1 MKHTLHNTV
10 ILVFLLS
17 IGTQSGIQAQENLTF
32 KWLRPVLE
40 QNLRPYSGNLA
51 AFYEAGK
58 WGYEDID
65 GKVVIPAEYEEA
77 GNFINGAA
85 IVKKAGKWGVITPTG
100 DEVYQCIYDTISPF
114 SGNGIALASIDK
126 SWYYLH
132 IDGKIQ
138 SLPSDLTFH
147 TYHNGLAKVM
157 KKVRGHDRYGYIDTK
172 GYFVIEPIFDEAS
185 DFFGDNAF
193 VSINGRHYSINTKGK
208 RKILDFPYIPGNTF
222 LSSAFG
228 CGFMKQGER
237 YMFIKY
243 EKGIYSLIPTNFI
256 RISGFKEGYALVQ
269 TPTGR
274 FKYIKTNGTTAVNL
288 PEDCTAAG
296 DFSEGKAWVC
306 IDGKYGFIN
315 SLGAIVI
322 DTVFSY
328 ASDFN
333 NGVAYVAYKDR
344 QGIIRQ
350 SSAGD
355 MWPDLRIGSVTI
367 QDDNHNGNIESGEHF
382 KIRVILNNAG
392 DEQAENVVV
401 TLTGQGGQAEWI
413 SYDTNRHDIP
423 RIEPGES
430 VAVTFEG
437 DAGMDIVSDNI
448 LVNFKAVADNQM
460 SFPQSSL
467 TFRTLGINQCRPLLA
482 SYWVHTP
489 DHSDLTPGKS
499 GVIEFSVI
507 NEGSDIAKDVTVN
520 MRWPSGISSSS
531 SEILL
536 GDINPGETK
545 NYAQAFVLD
554 STASP
559 SGHLSVVASLSEFT
573 KKHTDIK
580 YMMFE
585 TGKMNLAVN
594 LLGTSS
600 NSYYVTDIDKS
611 RTQDNRTGEQES
623 ELLSGLTRIK
633 EPDQNKYALIIGNED
648 YNSLKQK
655 ALYEPNVDFAASDA
669 ETFAEYAKNILG
681 VPEDNIVLLTNATY
695 SQMRQNVN
703 KIAHIASLYPG
714 QTELYVYYAGH
725 GQIDGNSKECFLIPV
740 DVSTTSPAD
749 GIRLEDLYTTLSESN
764 AKRTLVFLDACYS
777 GFGRGIILQPK
788 KTPIKGNM
796 VVMTASSAT
805 QKSMPYQEKRHG
817 MFTYFLLRQLK
828 ESFGDITLEE
838 LFRSVKSDVQSN
850 SVWINN
856 MEQTPE
862 LLTGP
867 GIAEDWKE
875 WRP

>member
-1 MKHTLHNTV
+1 MKRILHKTV
-10 ILVFLLS
+10 ILVFLLFM
-17 IGTQSGIQAQENLTF
+17 GTQSGIKAQEDLTF
-32 KWLRPVLE
+32 KWLRSVHG
-40 QNLRPYSGNLA
+40 QSLRPYSGNFA

-58 WGYEDID
+58 WGYEDMD
-65 GKVVIPAEYEEA
+65 GTVVIPAEYEEA
-77 GNFINGAA
+77 GNFINGVA
-85 IVKKAGKWGVITPTG
+85 IVKKAGKWGVITPSG
-100 DEVYQCIYDTISPF
+100 DEVYQCVYDTIAPF
-114 SGNGIALASIDK
+114 SSNGIALASIDM

-138 SLPSDLTFH
+138 SLPSDLTFNS
-147 TYHNGLAKVM
+147 YHNGLAKVM
-157 KKVRGHDRYGYIDTK
+157 KKVRGHERYGYIDTK

-193 VSINGRHYSINTKGK
+193 VTINGRHYSINTKGK
-208 RKILDFPYIPGNTF
+208 RKILDFPYVPGKTI
-222 LSSAFG
+222 LSGSFG
-228 CGFMKQGER
+228 CGFMKQGAR

-243 EKGIYSLIPTNFI
+243 EKGTYSLLPTNFI

-274 FKYIKTNGTTAVNL
+274 LKYIKTNGTTALNL

-296 DFSEGKAWVC
+296 DFSEGKAWIC
-306 IDGKYGFIN
+306 IDGKYGYIN
-315 SLGAIVI
+315 PLGNLII

-350 SSAGD
+350 SRAGD
-355 MWPDLRIGSVTI
+355 IWPDLRIENVTI
-367 QDDNHNGNIESGEHF
+367 QDNNHNGKIESGEQF
-382 KIRVILNNAG
+382 KIKVLLKNTG
-392 DEQAENVVV
+392 DEQAENTAV

-413 SYDTNRHDIP
+413 TYNTNQYYVP
-423 RIEPGES
+423 RIGPGES

-437 DAGMDIVSDNI
+437 EAGMDIVSDDI

-460 SFPQSSL
+460 SFSQSSL
-467 TFRTLGINQCRPLLA
+467 TFRALGINQCRPLLA

-499 GVIEFSVI
+499 AVIEFSVI

-520 MRWPSGISSSS
+520 MRWPSGINSAS
-531 SEILL
+531 SEIRL

-545 NYAQAFVLD
+545 NYSQAFVLD

-559 SGHLSVVASLSEFT
+559 SGHMSIVASLTDFT
-573 KKHTDIK
+573 KKHTDVK

-585 TGKMNLAVN
+585 TGKMNLAVS
-594 LLGTSS
+594 LMESDYRAS
-600 NSYYVTDIDKS
+600 SYYSDSYLSEKPEGTPV
-611 RTQDNRTGEQES
+611 QES

-633 EPDQNKYALIIGNED
+633 DPDQNKYALIIGNED
-648 YNSLKQK
+648 YNSFKQK
-655 ALYEPNVDFAASDA
+655 ALYEPNVDFATSDA

-681 VPEDNIVLLTNATY
+681 IPESNIILLKNATY
-695 SQMRQNVN
+695 SQMRQNIN
-703 KIAHIASLYPG
+703 KISHIASLYPG

-725 GQIDGNSKECFLIPV
+725 GQVDGNSKDCFLIPV

-749 GIRLEDLYTTLSESN
+749 GIRLEDLYTTLSESE
-764 AKRTLVFLDACYS
+764 AKRTIVFLDACYS
-777 GFGRGIILQPK
+777 GVGRGIILQPK

-828 ESFGDITLEE
+828 DSFGDITLEN
-838 LFRSVKSDVQSN
+838 LFQSVKSNVQSN

-862 LLTGP
+862 LLSGP

-875 WRP
+875 WKP

>member
-1 MKHTLHNTV
+1 MKQTLHNTV
-10 ILVFLLS
+10 MLLFLLV
-17 IGTQSGIQAQENLTF
+17 IGAQHGIRAQENLTF
-32 KWLRPVLE
+32 KWLRPVHG
-40 QNLRPYSGNLA
+40 QSLRPYSGNFA

-58 WGYEDID
+58 WGYENMD
-65 GKVVIPAEYEEA
+65 GEIVIPAEYEEA
-77 GNFINGAA
+77 GNFINGVA

-100 DEVYQCIYDTISPF
+100 DEVYQCVYDTIAPF
-114 SGNGIALASIDK
+114 SSNGIALAAIDM

-132 IDGKIQ
+132 MDGKVQ

-147 TYHNGLAKVM
+147 SYHNGLAKVM
-157 KKVRGHDRYGYIDTK
+157 KKVRGHERYGYIDTK

-193 VSINGRHYSINTKGK
+193 VTINGRHYSINTKGK

-222 LSSAFG
+222 LSSFG
-228 CGFMKQGER
+228 CGFMKQGAR

-256 RISGFKEGYALVQ
+256 RVSGFSEGYALVQ

-274 FKYIKTNGTTAVNL
+274 LKYIKTNGTTALNL

-306 IDGKYGFIN
+306 LDGKYGYIN
-315 SLGAIVI
+315 SLGAIII

-355 MWPDLRIGSVTI
+355 VWPDIRIGSVTI
-367 QDDNHNGNIESGEHF
+367 QDNNHNGKVESGEKF
-382 KIRVILNNAG
+382 KIRVLLSNSG
-392 DEQAENVVV
+392 EEQAENVAV

-413 SYDTNRHDIP
+413 SYSTNRHNIP
-423 RIEPGES
+423 RIGPGES

-437 DAGMDIVSDNI
+437 EAGMELVSEDI

-460 SFPQSSL
+460 SFSQSSL

-489 DHSDLTPGKS
+489 DHSELTPGKS
-499 GVIEFSVI
+499 AVIEFSVI

-520 MRWPSGISSSS
+520 MRWPSGIHSTT
-531 SEILL
+531 SEIHL
-536 GDINPGETK
+536 GDINPGDTK
-545 NYAQAFVLD
+545 NYSQTFTLD
-554 STASP
+554 SAAAP
-559 SGHLSVVASLSEFT
+559 SGHMSIVASLTDFT
-573 KKHTDIK
+573 RKHTDVK

-585 TGKMNLAVN
+585 TGKMNLSVSLMESDSN
-594 LLGTSS
+594 RSS
-600 NSYYVTDIDKS
+600 LYSDSYRQQKSENTTVT
-611 RTQDNRTGEQES
+611 ES

-633 EPDQNKYALIIGNED
+633 EPDRNKYALAIGNED

-655 ALYEPNVDFAASDA
+655 ALYEPNVDFAVSDA

-681 VPEDNIVLLTNATY
+681 VPEENIILLKNATY
-695 SQMRQNVN
+695 SQMRQNIN
-703 KIAHIASLYPG
+703 KISHIAGLYPG
-714 QTELYVYYAGH
+714 QAELYVYYAGH

-740 DVSTTSPAD
+740 DVSTTSPAE
-749 GIRLEDLYTTLSESN
+749 GIRLEDLYTTLSESG
-764 AKRTLVFLDACYS
+764 AKRTIVFLDACYS
-777 GFGRGIILQPK
+777 GVGRGIILQPK

-828 ESFGDITLEE
+828 DSFGDITLED
-838 LFRSVKSDVQSN
+838 LFQSVKSNVQSN

-862 LLTGP
+862 LLSGP